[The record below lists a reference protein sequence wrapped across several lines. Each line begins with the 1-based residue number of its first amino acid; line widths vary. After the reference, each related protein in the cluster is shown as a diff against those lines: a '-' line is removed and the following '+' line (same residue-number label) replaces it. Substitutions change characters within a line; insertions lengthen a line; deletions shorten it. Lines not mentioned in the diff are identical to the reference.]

1 MLKLL
6 RANFSRLWKTRAFW
20 AAAAVSAMAGA
31 GIPIKY
37 FLDNRAEGSTLT
49 PDTACF
55 ACAVLAPILL
65 SVLIPLF
72 LGSDYSDGTLRN
84 KRVAGHTRGRIYLAN
99 LITCAAAGAM
109 LCAAYLACYLA
120 LALPLL
126 GGFDAPP
133 EAVLGFAVLM
143 GTVVNNGIVFVDYVN
158 QLRRGG
164 MGKHDALVAAG
175 RTRMRPIMM
184 TAITT
189 IFAMLPMVFSD
200 AVGASMQRGMA
211 VVVVGGLLYAT
222 FMTLYVVPVMYD
234 ILYRR
239 VSREVDLGDETI
251 DDDPGDAQAYLE
263 DLRGAHALIDSQPAV
278 AAAGAGAGS
287 GEAAA
292 GAAPS
297 GLGAEGAG
305 RFDTAAGSGKHR
317 RKRKGRFGR
326 K

>member
-49 PDTACF
+49 PNTACF

-133 EAVLGFAVLM
+133 EAVLGFAVLTVEANIFIPNRFLM
-143 GTVVNNGIVFVDYVN
+143 ELLIFLKPSWFGTVSSNHVATSAVNEPEKYDAKENFGNSARFRFSICETVERGKRSRYSVIRAKRMTITPTDKTESRMFKSSRRLGFG
-158 QLRRGG
+158 LRRRSAGS
-164 MGKHDALVAAG
+164 AL
-175 RTRMRPIMM
+175 
-184 TAITT
+184 
-189 IFAMLPMVFSD
+189 SS
-200 AVGASMQRGMA
+200 AVGASTASVFSGFA
-211 VVVVGGLLYAT
+211 SGSAG
-222 FMTLYVVPVMYD
+222 
-234 ILYRR
+234 
-239 VSREVDLGDETI
+239 
-251 DDDPGDAQAYLE
+251 
-263 DLRGAHALIDSQPAV
+263 LRGA
-278 AAAGAGAGS
+278 
-287 GEAAA
+287 
-292 GAAPS
+292 
-297 GLGAEGAG
+297 
-305 RFDTAAGSGKHR
+305 K
-317 RKRKGRFGR
+317 
-326 K
+326 